1 MEDVRTR
8 LGVKSI
14 RCRIKKR
21 VLERIGHVL
30 RMGNDRITKAVVLG
44 WWEELE
50 GREKKAGKKRKTV
63 LYWKRL
69 LREAGIDWTDIERIV
84 EDRDGYRELVR
95 ERVGHIE
102 KWDRQKG
109 HKYVWE
115 EGEESIGR
123 SVSRDLDLVCRW
135 EGCGKVCLSKGGLT
149 LHQKRVHRAPEDRVR
164 FRCDRCGINLETQAA
179 KTNHEKTC
187 SGGVE
192 TGEGGGRRQC
202 GNCGGWVSRGNYAR
216 HLRSCRGGG
225 AGRGEGLLGIG
236 GSVRSAAVCSRRRT
250 WRGTGRVVARSGTP
264 EGDIGPDGAEC
275 RRKEG
280 AKGGRDR
287 LDGGGALTSDRKGWK
302 EKVME
307 RMEHLDRW
315 ERQKGHGYR
324 WEQGEERLMRNV
336 VREEGELVCRYEGC
350 GKVCRNKVGLVMHEK
365 RMHRVNEE
373 RGRLK
378 CERCGRGFDAE
389 GQMVSHVRS
398 CRGGAYGGEGDRR
411 QCGGCGRWVSRANYA
426 RHVRACGRVEAGGA
440 VGGAGC

>member
-14 RCRIKKR
+14 RCRIEKR

-69 LREAGIDWTDIERIV
+69 LREAGIDWTDIKRIV
-84 EDRDGYRELVR
+84 GDRDAYRELVR

-164 FRCDRCGINLETQAA
+164 FRYDRCGINLEAQAA

-187 SGGVE
+187 SK
-192 TGEGGGRRQC
+192 
-202 GNCGGWVSRGNYAR
+202 GGWRRG
-216 HLRSCRGGG
+216 RGGG
-225 AGRGEGLLGIG
+225 E
-236 GSVRSAAVCSRRRT
+236 AAV
-250 WRGTGRVVARSGTP
+250 
-264 EGDIGPDGAEC
+264 
-275 RRKEG
+275 
-280 AKGGRDR
+280 
-287 LDGGGALTSDRKGWK
+287 
-302 EKVME
+302 
-307 RMEHLDRW
+307 W
-315 ERQKGHGYR
+315 ELWG
-324 WEQGEERLMRNV
+324 
-336 VREEGELVCRYEGC
+336 
-350 GKVCRNKVGLVMHEK
+350 VGI
-365 RMHRVNEE
+365 
-373 RGRLK
+373 
-378 CERCGRGFDAE
+378 
-389 GQMVSHVRS
+389 
-398 CRGGAYGGEGDRR
+398 
-411 QCGGCGRWVSRANYA
+411 
-426 RHVRACGRVEAGGA
+426 
-440 VGGAGC
+440 